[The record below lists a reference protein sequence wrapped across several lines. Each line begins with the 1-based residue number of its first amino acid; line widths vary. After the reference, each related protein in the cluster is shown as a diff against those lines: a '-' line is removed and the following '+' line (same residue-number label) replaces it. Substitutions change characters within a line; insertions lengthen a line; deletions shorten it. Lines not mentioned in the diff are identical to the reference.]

1 MSALSTLSK
10 PLFSVL
16 LPISVLTAGEESAEG
31 SAKGIERAFSVAAG
45 GALVVHAES
54 ATLEVSG
61 GSDDVQVRMTRGGD
75 DADDLAEDYD
85 ITFDQDDD
93 AVRVQVIRKKQLFR
107 SSRKPLSIA
116 IATPTDFN
124 AELTSGGSVQVMN
137 LSGALGATTSGGSV
151 RIDNVEGA
159 IVARTSGGSI
169 RHAGTSATMDAKT
182 SGGSIAIEDIQG
194 VVRAQTSGGR
204 IAIGHAGGAV
214 WAKTSGGSIA
224 IESALDAI
232 EARTSG
238 GGIKAAFHGQ
248 PQGDSELTTSG
259 GSIAVHLG
267 PETGFDMDARASG
280 GRVRV
285 EGLPI
290 EVEGDIDKHSLQG
303 RINGGGAA
311 LTARTSGGS
320 IVVASRP

>member
-1 MSALSTLSK
+1 MSTLSK

-16 LPISVLTAGEESAEG
+16 LPISVLAAGEESAEG

-61 GSDDVQVRMTRGGD
+61 GSDDVRVRITRGGD
-75 DADDLAEDYD
+75 EADDLAEDYD

-93 AVRVQVIRKKQLFR
+93 AVRVQVIRKKQIFR
-107 SSRKPLSIA
+107 SSGKPLSIA

-124 AELTSGGSVQVMN
+124 AELVTSGGSVHVTN

-151 RIDNVEGA
+151 RIDNVQGA

-238 GGIKAAFHGQ
+238 GGIKAAFQGQ
-248 PQGDSELTTSG
+248 PRGDSELTTSG

-311 LTARTSGGS
+311 LTARTRGGS

>member
-1 MSALSTLSK
+1 MSTLSK
-10 PLFSVL
+10 RLFPVL
-16 LPISVLTAGEESAEG
+16 LPISVLAVGEESAEG

-45 GALVVHAES
+45 GTLVVQAES
-54 ATLEVSG
+54 ATVKVSG
-61 GSDDVQVRMTRGGD
+61 GSNDVQVRITRGGD

-85 ITFDQDDD
+85 IAFDQDDD
-93 AVRVQVIRKKQLFR
+93 AVRIQVVRKTRPLWGG
-107 SSRKPLSIA
+107 RKPLSITV
-116 IATPTDFN
+116 ATPTDFN
-124 AELTSGGSVQVMN
+124 SELATSGGSVHVMN
-137 LSGALGATTSGGSV
+137 LSGALEAATSGGSV

-159 IVARTSGGSI
+159 IAARTSGGSI
-169 RHAGTSATMDAKT
+169 RHAGRSATMDAKT

-204 IAIGHAGGAV
+204 ITISRAGGAV

-224 IESALDAI
+224 IDSALEAV

-238 GGIKAAFHGQ
+238 GSIKAAFQGQ
-248 PQGDSELTTSG
+248 PQGDSQLTTSG
-259 GSIAVHLG
+259 GSIAVHLA
-267 PETGFDMDARASG
+267 PETGLDMDARASG

-290 EVEGDIDKHSLQG
+290 EGDVSKDSLQG
-303 RINGGGAA
+303 RINGGGAP